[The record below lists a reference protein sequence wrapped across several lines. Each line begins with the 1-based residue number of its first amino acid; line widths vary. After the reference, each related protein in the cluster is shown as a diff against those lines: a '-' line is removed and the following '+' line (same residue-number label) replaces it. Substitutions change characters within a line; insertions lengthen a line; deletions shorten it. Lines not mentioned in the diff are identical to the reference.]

1 VSDSFRNRQGNETRK
16 RLVKIAERLFAEQG
30 VDAVSIR
37 AVNSAAKLGAASIH
51 YHFGSKEKLVEAVI
65 LDQGERVTQRVRERS
80 QALTAQEEPPTA
92 RQLVELIAEPF
103 IELLEAQPSRGL
115 RWVKIMAQL
124 TLANDP
130 VLNQLT
136 SDVNAEVFAQVDR
149 AFPEVDRERLRLRW
163 DLAGRTLIQML
174 SQIDLWTPSK
184 RGDDPEA
191 LRRVTADLVD
201 FVAGGVEAIR
211 SEVPPP
217 RGKARR
223 VAERH

>member
-1 VSDSFRNRQGNETRK
+1 MSDSFRNRQGNETRK

-37 AVNSAAKLGAASIH
+37 AVNAAAKLGAASIH

-65 LDQGERVTQRVRERS
+65 LDQGQRVTERVRERS
-80 QALTAQEEPPTA
+80 RALAAQAEPPTA

-136 SDVNAEVFAQVDR
+136 ADVNAEVFAQVDR

-174 SQIDLWTPSK
+174 SQIDLGALGLRELPAAK
-184 RGDDPEA
+184 RSGLSDAGPRDVE
-191 LRRVTADLVD
+191 LR
-201 FVAGGVEAIR
+201 
-211 SEVPPP
+211 
-217 RGKARR
+217 
-223 VAERH
+223 

>member
-1 VSDSFRNRQGNETRK
+1 MSDSFRNRQGNETRK

-37 AVNSAAKLGAASIH
+37 AVNAAAKLGAASIH
-51 YHFGSKEKLVEAVI
+51 YHFGSKEKLVEAVV
-65 LDQGERVTQRVRERS
+65 LDQGQRVTQRILERS
-80 QALTAQEEPPTA
+80 RALAAQPETPTA

-103 IELLEAQPSRGL
+103 VELLEAQPSRGL
-115 RWVKIMAQL
+115 RWVKIVAQL

-130 VLNQLT
+130 ALNQMT
-136 SDVNAEVFAQVDR
+136 ADVTAEVLEQVRR
-149 AFPEVDRERLRLRW
+149 AFPEVDQERLGLRW

-174 SQIDLWTPSK
+174 SQIDLWTPTK

-191 LRRVTADLVD
+191 LRRVTADLID

-211 SEVPPP
+211 AEAQPP
-217 RGKARR
+217 RRKARR
-223 VAERH
+223 AA